1 MLRGLFPRLFS
12 QFREAGIIRGRF
24 TFADSG
30 DTWSASDDTYVG
42 FTATDAG
49 TGLVTIAFPACRNL
63 LVLSATLAAPTVG
76 TVTDVRIIQF
86 PPLTATLAKAGTMGI
101 ALYSMDG
108 TEALED
114 PVDGSVLE
122 MVLLC
127 DK

>member
-1 MLRGLFPRLFS
+1 MLRGLFPRLFG
-12 QFREAGIIRGRF
+12 QFREGGIITGRF
-24 TFADSG
+24 TFTDSG
-30 DTWSASDDTYVG
+30 DTWAASTDSYRG

-49 TGLVTIAFPACRNL
+49 TGLVTIAFPKCRKMR
-63 LVLSATLAAPTVG
+63 VLSALLSAPTVA

-86 PPLTATLAKAGTMGI
+86 PPITDTLAGSGTMGI

-114 PVDGSVLE
+114 PVDQSVLE
-122 MVLLC
+122 LVLYC

>member
-12 QFREAGIIRGRF
+12 QFREGGIIRGRF

-30 DTWSASDDTYVG
+30 DTWSASSDTYTG

-49 TGLVTIAFPACRNL
+49 TGLVTIAFPRCRNMS
-63 LVLSATLAAPTVG
+63 VLSATLAAPTVG
-76 TVTDVRIIQF
+76 TVTDVRIVQF
-86 PPLTATLAKAGTMGI
+86 PPLTTAIAQAGSMGI

-122 MVLLC
+122 MVLMC